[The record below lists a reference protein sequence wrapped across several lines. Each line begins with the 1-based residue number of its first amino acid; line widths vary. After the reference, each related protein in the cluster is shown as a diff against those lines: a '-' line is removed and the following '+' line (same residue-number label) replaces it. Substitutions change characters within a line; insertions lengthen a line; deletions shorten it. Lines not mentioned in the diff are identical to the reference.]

1 MLTAFVTP
9 LVSNPPLEYPS
20 RIMPNIDKHA
30 PGAFCWAELAT
41 NNQNAAIDFYSKIFG
56 WSANNMPM
64 GPNDFYTI
72 FRLEGRDAAAGCTL
86 RPEELS
92 HGVAPHWKLYVAVV
106 SADATAARAAELGG
120 TVLAPPFDVFDA
132 GRMAVVQ
139 DPTGAVF
146 CLWQP
151 NKNKGIGISAPQG
164 TLCWVDLSTPD
175 QARAGQF
182 YSDLFGWQIM
192 KEDEDPAHNYWH
204 IKNGEEFIGGIPPSS
219 HHQPGAPAHW
229 MAYFT
234 VSDCDATAA
243 EAKKLSATLYM
254 PPTDFEDVGR
264 ISVIADP
271 QGAAFAI
278 FKAAARGAS
287 GS

>member
-1 MLTAFVTP
+1 MQTLAVVGP
-9 LVSNPPLEYPS
+9 WEYPS
-20 RIMPNIDKHA
+20 PTMPNIEKHA
-30 PGAFCWAELAT
+30 PGDFCWIELAT

-72 FRLEGRDAAAGCTL
+72 FQLAGRDAAAAMAL
-86 RPEELS
+86 RPDQAS
-92 HGVAPHWKLYVAVV
+92 HGVPPHWNLYVSVE
-106 SADATAARAAELGG
+106 SADASAARAVQLGAK
-120 TVLAPPFDVFDA
+120 VLAPPFDVFDS
-132 GRMAVVQ
+132 GRMAVIQ
-139 DPTGAVF
+139 DPTGAAISI
-146 CLWQP
+146 WQAIHHP
-151 NKNKGIGISAPQG
+151 GTGISASHG
-164 TLCWVDLSTPD
+164 TLCWADLSTPD

-204 IKNGEEFIGGIPPSS
+204 IKNGQEFIGGIPPSA
-219 HHQPGAPAHW
+219 HHKPGVPAHW
-229 MAYFT
+229 LAYFT
-234 VSDCDATAA
+234 VSNCDATAA
-243 EAKKLSATLYM
+243 AAKSLGATLYM

-264 ISVIADP
+264 ISILADP

-287 GS
+287 AS